1 MRGAT
6 PRFGLLAAL
15 VAGPLPAAAPVASAQ
30 SHIDQANAPL
40 LRVPEAKR
48 SDSVL
53 LPVVAKMAPPPAGV
67 SRVDQAMLL
76 PAGSSQWPAAE
87 AWAAADT
94 QQAVLRA
101 LDQITDEEDP
111 VDAMVFAQPYGAE
124 AVASTS
130 QGVALIQADL
140 YTELGEPPMLAG
152 AVFRYLPALERVAC
166 LVNVEA
172 TRRAAAGDSAGAI
185 DVLADWVFFSRQM
198 ADRGFLREARWGL
211 RQMITTLDRIRDI
224 AYTDFRAGSRTLR
237 PDHIAAVL
245 NRFRAD
251 GYLTIDR
258 LRIPTADRLA
268 AEQVIDRVFIA
279 RNGPNADTFAPTMA
293 RLASTDRP
301 LRLFS
306 ESARWQ
312 TVAAAGSANW
322 FDQHEKLRRIY
333 DDWQARWG
341 LRPFDPLLSLQTEY
355 EKMGRAAFAVL
366 AAVVPDVG
374 VLLNDRDV
382 LKAQLVGTRCSLA
395 LVAFYYDAGSFP
407 RDIAAIRPR
416 YVRALGD
423 DPFNPTGRDR
433 GGEPRLEFFVPIRD
447 TGDRFG
453 PRETPRPHEI
463 NVFTPGGEYN
473 FKARVGQDQFVLYSV
488 GPNGAKEW
496 AENATAEPVKNSIGD
511 LLLWPPVISLYREE
525 LRSTGRLK

>member
-6 PRFGLLAAL
+6 PRYGLVAGLVVGTLLAA
-15 VAGPLPAAAPVASAQ
+15 APSAWAQ
-30 SHIDQANAPL
+30 SHIDQANAGYA
-40 LRVPEAKR
+40 RVPAVKR
-48 SDSVL
+48 SDLVL
-53 LPVVAKMAPPPAGV
+53 LPAVAKMDPPPAGA
-67 SRVDQAMLL
+67 SRIDRAMLL
-76 PAGSSQWPAAE
+76 PAGSSQWSAAE
-87 AWAAADT
+87 AWASAEN
-94 QQAVLRA
+94 QQAVINA
-101 LDQITDEEDP
+101 LDRITDEQDP
-111 VDAMVFAQPYGAE
+111 VDAMVFAQPYGAD

-152 AVFRYLPALERVAC
+152 AVFQYLPGLDRVAC

-198 ADRGFLREARWGL
+198 ADRGFFKEARWGV
-211 RQMITTLDRIRDI
+211 RQMIATLDRIRDI
-224 AYTDFRAGSRTLR
+224 AYSDFRAGSRTLR

-245 NRFRAD
+245 DRFRTD
-251 GYLTIDR
+251 GYLKIDR
-258 LRIPTADRLA
+258 MTIPTADRLA
-268 AEQVIDRVFIA
+268 AQQVIDRVFIA
-279 RNGPNADTFAPTMA
+279 RNGPNMDTFAPTMS

-312 TVAAAGSANW
+312 TVAAGSANW
-322 FDQHEKLRRIY
+322 FDQHEMVTRIY
-333 DDWQARWG
+333 NEWQARWG
-341 LRPFDPLLSLQTEY
+341 LRPFDPLLALQTEY
-355 EKMGRAAFAVL
+355 EKLRRASYAVID
-366 AAVVPDVG
+366 AIIPDVG
-374 VLLNDRDV
+374 VLINDRDV

-395 LVAFYYDAGSFP
+395 LVAFHFDAGNFP
-407 RDIAAIRPR
+407 LDIAAVRPR
-416 YVRALGD
+416 YVRSLGD

-447 TGDRFG
+447 TKDRFG